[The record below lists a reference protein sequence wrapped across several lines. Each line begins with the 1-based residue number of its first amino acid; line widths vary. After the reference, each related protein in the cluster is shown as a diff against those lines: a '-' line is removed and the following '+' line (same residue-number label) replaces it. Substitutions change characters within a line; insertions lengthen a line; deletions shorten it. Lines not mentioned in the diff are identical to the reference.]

1 MDSDE
6 HGSRIAQRLAGPA
19 VIAVVAALA
28 VAVVTLPLNAA
39 LKQREF
45 WAIAGIA
52 VALAL
57 VAALALT
64 IRSAARART
73 RIAALEAKL
82 AEYRDELDRVKVLVA
97 RLTPAALPQWLSV
110 AITYAERTG
119 GRVDV
124 VHDGLRFVTADQDG
138 EWTVHLPL
146 SADDSV
152 WTLER
157 DELHR
162 VLGIDQHAYMTAL
175 LDPAT

>member
-1 MDSDE
+1 MDSAE
-6 HGSRIAQRLAGPA
+6 HESRIAQRLAGPA
-19 VIAVVAALA
+19 AIAVAAALA

-39 LKQREF
+39 VKQREF
-45 WAIAGIA
+45 WAVGGIA
-52 VALAL
+52 VTLAL

-73 RIAALEAKL
+73 RITALEAEL
-82 AEYRDELDRVKVLVA
+82 GEQRGELDRVKVLVERPTRA
-97 RLTPAALPQWLSV
+97 TLPQWLSV
-110 AITYAERTG
+110 AITHTERTG

-138 EWTVHLPL
+138 QWTVHLPL
-146 SADDSV
+146 SADDTV

-162 VLGIDQHAYMTAL
+162 VLGIDQRGYMVAL
-175 LDPAT
+175 VEPT